1 MSQAPGT
8 PLPRAVILGQHP
20 SRVKALAALFNED
33 DIVRIVA
40 GVSDILDCGVVL
52 NAQIPAVDL
61 LICGGYFDLL
71 DVQDMIAGVTVDNLR
86 LLKVPDGLM
95 MEGGGP
101 PAVKAWVYAQI
112 QSNTYN
118 SLY

>member
-1 MSQAPGT
+1 M
-8 PLPRAVILGQHP
+8 RAVILGQHP
-20 SRVKALAALFNED
+20 SRVKALAALFNGED
-33 DIVRIVA
+33 KLRIVA

-61 LICGGYFDLL
+61 LICGGYFDLI
-71 DVQDMIAGVTVDNLR
+71 DVQDMIAGVMSENLK

-101 PAVKAWVYAQI
+101 PAVKGWVYEQI
-112 QSNTYN
+112 RSNSYTPTH
-118 SLY
+118 